1 MNKKNNLINPI
12 VIEKEI
18 TSPKNIAYLS
28 KEIIKNNVTGIRYER
43 RYANGNSEILT
54 VWRNK

>member
-1 MNKKNNLINPI
+1 MDKKIDLINPI
-12 VIEKEI
+12 TNNREI
-18 TSPKNIAYLS
+18 TSSKNIAYLA
-28 KEIIKNNVTGIRYER
+28 KEIINNDVTGIRYER